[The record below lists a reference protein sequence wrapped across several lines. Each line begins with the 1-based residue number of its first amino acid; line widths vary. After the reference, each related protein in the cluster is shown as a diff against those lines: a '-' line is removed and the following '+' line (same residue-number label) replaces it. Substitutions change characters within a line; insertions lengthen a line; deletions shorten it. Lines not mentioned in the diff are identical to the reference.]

1 MPYPTPYPDVNA
13 VLDRLL
19 ANVQTVLADRFAGMY
34 LYGSL
39 SSGDFDPR
47 RSDIDFVVTTTGEL
61 TEDVI
66 AALDSMHTQIMS
78 SGLKWAKKLEGSYI
92 PQAALRRYDPDGPP
106 YPTLNEGRFYLA
118 PHGSDW
124 IIQRHIIREHGVRL
138 AGPPLQTVV
147 DPVQPDDLR
156 GAVRGILAE
165 WWAPMLDN
173 PDWLGR
179 DEYQAFAVL
188 TMCRALHALEHGD
201 IASKPVAA
209 RWVQQTHGEWA
220 DLIERALAW
229 HHGDPWDE
237 LEQTLA
243 FMRYTLERALET

>member
-1 MPYPTPYPDVNA
+1 
-13 VLDRLL
+13 VLDHLL
-19 ANVQTVLADRFAGMY
+19 ADVQTVLADRFAGMY

-47 RSDIDFVVTTTGEL
+47 RSDIDFVVTTTVEL
-61 TEDVI
+61 PEDVI
-66 AALDSMHTQIMS
+66 AALDNMHTRIMS
-78 SGLKWAKKLEGSYI
+78 GGMKWAKKLEGSYI
-92 PQAALRRYDPDGPP
+92 PQAALRRYDPKGPP
-106 YPTLNEGRFYLA
+106 YPTLNEGHFYMA

-124 IIQRHIIREHGVRL
+124 IIQRHIIREHGVTL
-138 AGPPLQTVV
+138 AGPPPATVI
-147 DPVQPDDLR
+147 DRVQPDDLR

-173 PDWLGR
+173 PDWLRR

-188 TMCRALHALEHGD
+188 TMCRALYALEHGD

-209 RWVQQTHGEWA
+209 RWVQKTHNEWA
-220 DLIERALAW
+220 ELIERALAW
-229 HHGDPWDE
+229 HHGDSWDD

-243 FMRYTLERALET
+243 FMRYTLARVL